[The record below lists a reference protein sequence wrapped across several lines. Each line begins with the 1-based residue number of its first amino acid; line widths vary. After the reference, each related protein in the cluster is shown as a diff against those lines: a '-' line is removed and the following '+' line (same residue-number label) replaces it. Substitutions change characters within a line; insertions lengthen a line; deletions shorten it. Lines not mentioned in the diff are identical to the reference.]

1 MRIAVIGAGAM
12 GSIYAARLAEA
23 GHDVAAVD
31 TWAAH
36 VAAINS
42 NGLRVEGP
50 DGEILSCRVR
60 AEESLHDVGACDLYI
75 IATKASGVAASA
87 LAIAETAP
95 KDAVVLTIQNGLGAG
110 ERIAAHLPE
119 PNIMLGVAEGFGA
132 SMRGPGHAHHTSMK
146 QIRLGMLAGNSD
158 RRLQDVAE
166 LWRSGGFSIRV
177 YEDINQLIWE
187 KLLCNVALSGP
198 CTYFGCNV
206 ADLIADP
213 TRWGLALGCMRE
225 AYAVGIA
232 ENVTFSFDDPEAY
245 VTAFAKRVG
254 SAKPSMLQDHEAKRL
269 SELDAINGAI
279 PQLGKKHAIAT
290 PLNDSVCAEI
300 RSREAEFTQ
309 AR

>member
-23 GHDVAAVD
+23 GQDVAAVD
-31 TWAAH
+31 PWAAH

-60 AEESLHDVGACDLYI
+60 AEESLRDVGACDLYI

-119 PNIMLGVAEGFGA
+119 PNIMLGVADGFGA

-146 QIRLGMLAGNSD
+146 QFIRHLTQVFDCHL
-158 RRLQDVAE
+158 LV
-166 LWRSGGFSIRV
+166 SIRHM
-177 YEDINQLIWE
+177 W
-187 KLLCNVALSGP
+187 KP
-198 CTYFGCNV
+198 
-206 ADLIADP
+206 ADTP
-213 TRWGLALGCMRE
+213 RH
-225 AYAVGIA
+225 
-232 ENVTFSFDDPEAY
+232 
-245 VTAFAKRVG
+245 
-254 SAKPSMLQDHEAKRL
+254 KPNEHTLR
-269 SELDAINGAI
+269 
-279 PQLGKKHAIAT
+279 
-290 PLNDSVCAEI
+290 
-300 RSREAEFTQ
+300 
-309 AR
+309 